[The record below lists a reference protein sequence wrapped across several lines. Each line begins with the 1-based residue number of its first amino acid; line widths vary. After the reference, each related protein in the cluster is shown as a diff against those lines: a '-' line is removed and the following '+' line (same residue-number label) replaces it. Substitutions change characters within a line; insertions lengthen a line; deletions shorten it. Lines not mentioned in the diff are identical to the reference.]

1 MNISTSS
8 FLYIKKNYIIFLIYI
23 YIMIVIPLYDLGEI
37 KYNNLSKFFI
47 KIDNKFIIEFCLKSL
62 DLERNSFF

>member
-1 MNISTSS
+1 
-8 FLYIKKNYIIFLIYI
+8 
-23 YIMIVIPLYDLGEI
+23 MIVIPLYDLGEI